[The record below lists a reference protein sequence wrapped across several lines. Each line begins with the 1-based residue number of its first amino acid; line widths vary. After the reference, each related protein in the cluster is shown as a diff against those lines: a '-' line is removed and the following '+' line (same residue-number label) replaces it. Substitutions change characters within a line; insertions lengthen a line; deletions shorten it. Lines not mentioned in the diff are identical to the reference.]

1 MADENTVNIREAK
14 TNLSR
19 LLARVQAG
27 EEFVMAR
34 NGKPVA
40 RLVRARESRK
50 RGGRLFGSL
59 KGRVSLDNSFFEPLP
74 KKNCVLG
81 RVNRKTV

>member
-19 LLARVQAG
+19 LLARVATG
-27 EEFVMAR
+27 EEFVITR
-34 NGKPVA
+34 EGKPVA
-40 RLVRARESRK
+40 RLVPAREPRI
-50 RGGRLFGSL
+50 RGKRLFGSL

-74 KKNCVLG
+74 EEELRSWEG
-81 RVNRKTV
+81 QP